1 MFSRRKAFLERG
13 YVGGLRVFVPS
24 LGLVGDLGA
33 VAKVPIAARVD
44 GRLMD
49 EDVLRAVIRG

>member
-13 YVGGLRVFVPS
+13 YVGGLRAFVPG

-33 VAKVPIAARVD
+33 VAKVLIAARVD

-49 EDVLRAVIRG
+49 EDGRHRG